1 MTKARDLAGGNT
13 PNFSVAL
20 TSDQTNFTDNS
31 ARTIE
36 FNSVQ
41 YDSDSAWDS
50 QNYYWVVP
58 TAGKYLITVKA
69 RLTGNT
75 NTNVDDCTLYIYG
88 GSSSTTGLD
97 FSDFST
103 NTYHHDTINLSVNGV
118 YNLAAGDKIKAQAKI
133 DSSSGSGQRVNGN
146 ATWKYTKMTITKII
160 E

>member
-13 PNFSVAL
+13 PNFSVSR
-20 TSDQTNFTDNS
+20 TSDQTNFTDNLPN
-31 ARTIE
+31 TIE

-50 QNYYWVVP
+50 ANYYWVVP
-58 TAGKYLITVKA
+58 KAGKYLITVKA

-75 NTNVDDCTLYIYG
+75 NTNVDDCTLYLYG
-88 GSSSTTGLD
+88 GSGSTTALD

-118 YNLAAGDKIKAQAKI
+118 YTLAAGDKIKSQAKI
-133 DSSSGSGQRVNGN
+133 DSANGSGQRVNGN
-146 ATWKYTKMTITKII
+146 ATWNYTKMTITKII